1 MKRSFR
7 FLVQLADEF
16 GFDFGGDGVASFAA
30 QGDAVLFAQELR
42 RRSDRS
48 ARVLDCFA
56 RVSVEVFCARG
67 SITEAAEA
75 ARMAF

>member
-7 FLVQLADEF
+7 FVVELADEF
-16 GFDFGGDGVASFAA
+16 GFDFGGEACASFSA

-48 ARVLDCFA
+48 ARVLDCFS
-56 RVSVEVFCARG
+56 RVPVQVFYVRG
-67 SITEAAEA
+67 PITEAAEA